1 MQKFSLPSLCLSLLI
16 GSGLLF
22 TIVAPVLAIPIHEV
36 PNPRKANSGWVTDT
50 ADLLTPATEAQLNQ
64 KIAALE
70 AYNGSEVAVVTVP
83 DTQPSQSPKAFAT
96 ELFNT
101 WGIGKKQTNNGV
113 LFLISKTDRRVEV
126 EVGSGLQPIL
136 PDRAVTDLLA
146 QTVSPLFRQGQFD
159 QGTIDGV
166 QAILDTLEQ
175 SPSESGA
182 VGTDRSDIVGGIF
195 AFCIASGGA
204 LLWVSRRQKRASQ
217 PATSIEPSSPI
228 SQTVAIS
235 SPTLA
240 TPPQAIPVQPNPVQ
254 STKKSR
260 KKKAKKNK
268 GKAPKQKSNQ
278 NYENQSHTES
288 YASEQPN
295 YNSSHSSIDN
305 SNWDNN
311 QYNSWNSSDYS
322 SSSSSDYSSSDYSSS
337 SSSDY
342 SSSDYSSSSS
352 SDYSSSDFGGGSSD
366 GGGGGCDW

>member
-1 MQKFSLPSLCLSLLI
+1 MQKFSLQSLCLSLLI
-16 GSGLLF
+16 GGGLLF

-36 PNPRKANSGWVTDT
+36 PNPRKLHSGWVADT

-64 KIAALE
+64 AVTALE
-70 AYNGSEVAVVTVP
+70 AKNGSEIAIVTVA

-101 WGIGKKQTNNGV
+101 WGIGKQTTNNGV
-113 LFLISKTDRRVEV
+113 LFLISKADRRVEV
-126 EVGSGLQPIL
+126 EVGSGLHTVL

-146 QTVSPLFRQGQFD
+146 QKVAPQFRQGQFD

-166 QAILDTLEQ
+166 QAILDMLEQ
-175 SPSESGA
+175 SRSESGT
-182 VGTDRSDIVGGIF
+182 VGTERSDIVGGIF

-217 PATSIEPSSPI
+217 PATSIGPSVPI

-235 SPTLA
+235 SQTLTA
-240 TPPQAIPVQPNPVQ
+240 PPQPTPVQANPAQ
-254 STKKSR
+254 STKTNR

-268 GKAPKQKSNQ
+268 GKASKQKSKQ
-278 NYENQSHTES
+278 NHENRSHAES
-288 YASEQPN
+288 NSSEQPN

-305 SNWDNN
+305 SNWDTN
-311 QYNSWNSSDYS
+311 QYNSWNTSDTSNYS
-322 SSSSSDYSSSDYSSS
+322 SH
-337 SSSDY
+337 DY